1 MKVPALR
8 RGNHTLGVELYEIF
22 RLNES
27 PRPKA
32 GKCEDIRAVS
42 IFHKCLNESPRPKAG
57 KFQLRKRGT
66 NRGVISLNES
76 PRPKAGK
83 SLRV

>member
-57 KFQLRKRGT
+57 KLGDIFMGCPFLSTPQ
-66 NRGVISLNES
+66 
-76 PRPKAGK
+76 
-83 SLRV
+83 